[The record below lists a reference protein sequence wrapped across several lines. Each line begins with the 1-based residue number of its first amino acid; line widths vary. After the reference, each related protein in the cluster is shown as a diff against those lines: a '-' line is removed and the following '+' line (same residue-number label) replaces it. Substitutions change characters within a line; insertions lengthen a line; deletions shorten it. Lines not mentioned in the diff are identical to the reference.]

1 MHVSANTRTRA
12 PNACETV
19 GMGGGGGVG
28 GGGGRV
34 KQDMLGI
41 TQSTKSVT

>member
-1 MHVSANTRTRA
+1 MHVSASTRTHARA
-12 PNACETV
+12 VRVRLSEWEA
-19 GMGGGGGVG
+19 VG
-28 GGGGRV
+28 GFGVEGGV